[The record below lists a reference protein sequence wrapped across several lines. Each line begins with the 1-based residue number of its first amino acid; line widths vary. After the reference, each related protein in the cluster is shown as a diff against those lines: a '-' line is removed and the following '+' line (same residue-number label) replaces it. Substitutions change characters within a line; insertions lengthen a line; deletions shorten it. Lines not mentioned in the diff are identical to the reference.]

1 MNDNLILISGK
12 SSTGKSASFMNLNN
26 PTGVMY
32 LNTETNKKL
41 PFKSKFKEFSV
52 TDPFQIYEAFSE
64 AEKMPDVHTIIIDSL
79 TFMMDQF
86 ESIHVLSST
95 NTMKAWGE
103 YAQFFKNLMNLYVSK
118 SSKNVIMTA
127 HTMDVMNETEM
138 INETII
144 KVKGSLMNN
153 GIESY
158 FSTVLAAKR
167 MAIKK
172 LNNTIAGSPL
182 LTITA
187 KEQAKEFKYVFQ
199 TDLTKETVN
208 ERIRSPINM
217 WDTTETYID
226 NDVQLVIDRL
236 HQFYK

>member
-12 SSTGKSASFMNLNN
+12 SASGKSASLMNLAD

-41 PFKSKFKEFSV
+41 PFKSVFKEFSV

-64 AEKMPDVHTIIIDSL
+64 AEKMPDIHTIIIDSL

-86 ESIHVLSST
+86 ESIHVLPAT

-103 YAQFFKNLMNLYVSK
+103 YAQFFKNLMNLYVAK
-118 SSKNVIMTA
+118 SSKNIIMTA
-127 HTMDVMNETEM
+127 HTMDIMNETEM
-138 INETII
+138 VNETLI
-144 KVKGSLMNN
+144 KVKGSLMNT

-158 FSTVLAAKR
+158 FSTVIAAKR
-167 MAIKK
+167 LATKK
-172 LNNTIAGSPL
+172 LNNAIAGSPL
-182 LTITA
+182 MTITA
-187 KEQAKEFKYVFQ
+187 KEEINGFKYLFQ
-199 TDLTKETVN
+199 TELTKDTVN

-217 WDTTETYID
+217 WDITETYIN

-236 HQFYK
+236 HKFYS